1 MLGCG
6 ARMVAKFRLRGEQI
20 ARTLIC
26 RQERT
31 EDAAL
36 QRLVQA
42 DVVMTS
48 SASIA
53 GQWAGLRTTKGGQTL
68 GIIYEMV
75 SG

>member
-1 MLGCG
+1 MPLLIP
-6 ARMVAKFRLRGEQI
+6 RRRSFSS
-20 ARTLIC
+20 LIC

-36 QRLVQA
+36 RRLVQA
-42 DVVMTS
+42 GVVMTLI
-48 SASIA
+48 ASIA
-53 GQWAGLRTTKGGQTL
+53 GQLAGLRTTKGGQTL